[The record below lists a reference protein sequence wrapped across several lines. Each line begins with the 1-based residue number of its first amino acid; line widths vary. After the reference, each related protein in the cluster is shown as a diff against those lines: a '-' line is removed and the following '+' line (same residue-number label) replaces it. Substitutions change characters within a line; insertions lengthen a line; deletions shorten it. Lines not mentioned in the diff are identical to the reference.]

1 MTNKSWSMQSDS
13 TVQLSDLI
21 SAWGAFDPET
31 SLTKSIFAHDD
42 AASPPPKVTFVV
54 PVHNQEGRIAANLTS
69 ITSNAAES
77 HELVVIL
84 DGCRDG
90 SQDAVMA
97 WVMVEASRSLLS
109 RVTVLASQSD
119 LFETICDSI
128 GVAIAA
134 GRYIVE
140 VQADMHIEQ
149 KAFDSAL
156 VAALETVPELA
167 LVSGRGAHSF
177 AGMAPRGAAALIS
190 FAKRVFRRGYGIIHG
205 LQREHSVLPGEW
217 LLSDEIGRVGNF
229 IESPLAHRDEGV
241 VYLHETVMRGPLAFE
256 KSRFHDLGGLDV
268 NSFFLGDDDHDLAL
282 RAWGVFR
289 WRAGHLPIQF
299 SSPLEAGS
307 TRVVRTEEDAKRFRA
322 LSDHYGRA
330 RQSSYLEVNL
340 SLLPRPRPRRIRLR
354 STSTGR
360 SE

>member
-1 MTNKSWSMQSDS
+1 MQSDS

-31 SLTKSIFAHDD
+31 NLTKSIFARDD
-42 AASPPPKVTFVV
+42 GASPPPKVTFVV

-97 WVMVEASRSLLS
+97 WVMAEASRSLLS
-109 RVTVLASQSD
+109 RVTVLTSESG

-177 AGMAPRGAAALIS
+177 AGMAPRGAAALLS

-256 KSRFHDLGGLDV
+256 KSRFDDLGGLDV
-268 NSFFLGDDDHDLAL
+268 NCFFLGDDDHDLAL
-282 RAWGVFR
+282 RAWALRG
-289 WRAGHLPIQF
+289 WRTGYRAVSF
-299 SSPLEAGS
+299 SSPLDAGS
-307 TRVVRTEEDAKRFRA
+307 TRVVRPPEDQARFQY
-322 LSDHYGRA
+322 LQNYYTKA
-330 RQSSYLEVNL
+330 RRNSFLETHV
-340 SLLPRPRPRRIRLR
+340 SKAQAPGPRRLKI
-354 STSTGR
+354 SA
-360 SE
+360 